1 MVKDY
6 AHLFGRDARY
16 REKAA
21 RISAMTRDICEV
33 VDAEIDKLRPLLANR
48 PPRRVAFHPPCTLQ
62 HGQKITGV
70 TERVL
75 AAAGFELS
83 PVPDSH
89 LCCGS
94 AGTYSILQPE
104 LANQLKRNKLAALA
118 SGRPEMIVS
127 SNIGCQSH
135 LAAGAQVRV
144 THWIVALDERL
155 GPG

>member
-1 MVKDY
+1 
-6 AHLFGRDARY
+6 
-16 REKAA
+16 
-21 RISAMTRDICEV
+21 
-33 VDAEIDKLRPLLANR
+33 
-48 PPRRVAFHPPCTLQ
+48 
-62 HGQKITGV
+62 V

-75 AAAGFELS
+75 EAAGFELT

-118 SGRPEMIVS
+118 SGMPEMILS

-155 GPG
+155 GSG